1 MFVISFLLVI
11 TIIIVLVCTRKPKKS
26 KKISST
32 TEQNHI
38 SEMSSSSTDYMDD
51 LVKIKE
57 LLDSGAI
64 TSEEFE
70 KEKQEILSKAK
81 NIFN

>member
-11 TIIIVLVCTRKPKKS
+11 TIIIVLVCRKPKES

>member
-11 TIIIVLVCTRKPKKS
+11 TIIIVLVCTRKPKES

-38 SEMSSSSTDYMDD
+38 SDMSSSSTDYMDD